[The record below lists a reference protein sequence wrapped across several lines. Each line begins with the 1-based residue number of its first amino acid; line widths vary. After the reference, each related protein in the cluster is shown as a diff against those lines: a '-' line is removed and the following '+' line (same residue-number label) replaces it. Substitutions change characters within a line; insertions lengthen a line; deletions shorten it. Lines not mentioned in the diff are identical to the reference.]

1 MLTLPTHTHPSP
13 YALFT
18 TTRGSTSA
26 SRGWLSI
33 FALDE
38 DGYFVT
44 KNENHSAEIEIRY
57 ETHSSGGKANAI
69 DLLTRCKIQPSVM
82 TLTRAE
88 DNGDEGDNVTN
99 IDGSG
104 DNKFDIQPYRA
115 TYPPLRVN
123 GTLGDHNWEEVE
135 EGVWILL
142 TDDDETTAA
151 GSDVASSTGGVKV
164 LEWSGWGKEGVNVVA
179 EWPGPPQIVESDGSY
194 EDEGEERMIGGS
206 HAIWLH

>member
-1 MLTLPTHTHPSP
+1 M
-13 YALFT
+13 
-18 TTRGSTSA
+18 TRGSTSA

-38 DGYFVT
+38 HGYFVT

-69 DLLTRCKIQPSVM
+69 DLLTRCKIQSSVM
-82 TLTRAE
+82 TLARTE
-88 DNGDEGDNVTN
+88 DNGNEGDNVTN
-99 IDGSG
+99 IDGDG
-104 DNKFDIQPYRA
+104 DSKFDTHSYRV
-115 TYPPLRVN
+115 TYPPWGVN
-123 GTLGDHNWEEVE
+123 ETLSDRNWEEVE

-142 TDDDETTAA
+142 TDDDEATAA

-164 LEWSGWGKEGVNVVA
+164 LEWGGWGKEGVNVVA

-194 EDEGEERMIGGS
+194 EDEGEGRMIGGS
-206 HAIWLH
+206 HAIWLD

>member
-1 MLTLPTHTHPSP
+1 MLTPPTHTHPSP

-33 FALDE
+33 FALDK
-38 DGYFVT
+38 DGYLAT
-44 KNENHSAEIEIRY
+44 KNENHFAEIEIRY

-69 DLLTRCKIQPSVM
+69 DLLTRCKIQSSVM
-82 TLTRAE
+82 TLARAD
-88 DNGDEGDNVTN
+88 DNGDEGDNVTSIN
-99 IDGSG
+99 GDGH
-104 DNKFDIQPYRA
+104 NKFDTHSYRA
-115 TYPPLRVN
+115 AYPPLRMN
-123 GTLGDHNWEEVE
+123 GTLSDRNWEEVE

-164 LEWSGWGKEGVNVVA
+164 LEWGGWGKGVGVVA

-206 HAIWLH
+206 HAIWLG

>member
-1 MLTLPTHTHPSP
+1 
-13 YALFT
+13 
-18 TTRGSTSA
+18 
-26 SRGWLSI
+26 
-33 FALDE
+33 LDE

-82 TLTRAE
+82 TLARVE
-88 DNGDEGDNVTN
+88 DNSDEGDNVTN
-99 IDGSG
+99 IDGGG
-104 DNKFDIQPYRA
+104 DNKFDTHSYRA

-123 GTLGDHNWEEVE
+123 GTLGDRNWEEVE

-151 GSDVASSTGGVKV
+151 GSDIASSTGGVKI
-164 LEWSGWGKEGVNVVA
+164 LEWGGWGKEGVSVVA

-194 EDEGEERMIGGS
+194 EGEGEERMIGGS

>member
-1 MLTLPTHTHPSP
+1 MLTPPTHTHPSP

-38 DGYFVT
+38 DGYFAT

-69 DLLTRCKIQPSVM
+69 DLLTRCKIQSSVM
-82 TLTRAE
+82 TL
-88 DNGDEGDNVTN
+88 DEEDNVTN
-99 IDGSG
+99 IDGDG
-104 DNKFDIQPYRA
+104 DSKFDTHLHRVA
-115 TYPPLRVN
+115 YPPLRVN
-123 GTLGDHNWEEVE
+123 ETLSDRNWEEME

-151 GSDVASSTGGVKV
+151 GSEVASSTGGVRV
-164 LEWSGWGKEGVNVVA
+164 LEWGGWEKEGVSVVA
-179 EWPGPPQIVESDGSY
+179 EWPGPPQIIESDGSY

-206 HAIWLH
+206 HAIWLD